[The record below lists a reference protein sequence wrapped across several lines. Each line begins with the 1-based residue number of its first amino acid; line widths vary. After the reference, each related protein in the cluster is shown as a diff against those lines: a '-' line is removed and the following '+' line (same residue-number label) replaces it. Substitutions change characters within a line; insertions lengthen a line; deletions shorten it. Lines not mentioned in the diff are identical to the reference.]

1 MKTLRYMLNITVL
14 DDSTITPVDIEMV
27 LEDEISLAIYDIS
40 AKDVTPKPKQEPG
53 DQLDWIDMLYG
64 REINE

>member
-27 LEDEISLAIYDIS
+27 LEDELQLAIYDIR
-40 AKDVTPKPKQEPG
+40 ATDVTPTNKQKDLFEG
-53 DQLDWIDMLYG
+53 LDGTDF
-64 REINE
+64 